1 MVNDLIKI
9 EEDKLNKNKDL
20 LETLL
25 NFFIDLTSKTMQDM
39 IKKKMQIIESEIQ
52 AIEINIASLE
62 NKKSDKNKY
71 IRELNNKISALKKEV
86 EELPTKVL
94 ERREWLDKV
103 EKIVVGGKNDIVVN
117 YKLD

>member
-71 IRELNNKISALKKEV
+71 IRELNNKISALKKEGK
-86 EELPTKVL
+86 ELQTKVL
-94 ERREWLDKV
+94 GRSEWLDKV
-103 EKIVVGGKNDIVVN
+103 EKIVVGGKNDLVAV

>member
-25 NFFIDLTSKTMQDM
+25 NFFIDSTSKTMQDM

-71 IRELNNKISALKKEV
+71 IRELNNKISALKK
-86 EELPTKVL
+86 KG
-94 ERREWLDKV
+94 R
-103 EKIVVGGKNDIVVN
+103 N
-117 YKLD
+117 YQLRF